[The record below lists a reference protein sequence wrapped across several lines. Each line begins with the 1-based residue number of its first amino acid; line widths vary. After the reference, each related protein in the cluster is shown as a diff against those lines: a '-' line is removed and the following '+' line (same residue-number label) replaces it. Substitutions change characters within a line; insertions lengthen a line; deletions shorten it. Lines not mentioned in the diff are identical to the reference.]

1 MEPSG
6 RSSVKV
12 THHIHSPKITCMQRF
27 LSFLSFV
34 WAILVVGTAAQAQTF
49 PYTFTATTDDYVSLA
64 NATSLNNGEL
74 WDDPEYVVPIGFEF
88 DLFGQSINELSFAF
102 GSGGIV
108 GPVPNGENF
117 ISLLIPYGSDIADR
131 GLLTGKSKS
140 EIRYQTEGAPGSRIF
155 KLEWDNAGF
164 YYEMDENETNDDFV
178 NFQLWLYEGSNIIE
192 VRFGESS
199 IADPDLVHD
208 IPGGPLVGLLDSLVE
223 GDDDT
228 DIGYL
233 FYLTGDTESPSVEF
247 VGELEELFFLS
258 SVLEGSPADG
268 QIYRFAPNVSAL
280 FGPSLVASDVQAWP
294 TVAADRVTL
303 YWPGWETV
311 QGLVQARI
319 IDAQGRTFGTP
330 VAITESMTEISV
342 AHLPAGAYWI
352 QLVLPGGG
360 LTGAKKIIKS

>member
-1 MEPSG
+1 
-6 RSSVKV
+6 
-12 THHIHSPKITCMQRF
+12 MQRF
-27 LSFLSFV
+27 LSLLNFV
-34 WAILVVGTAAQAQTF
+34 WAILVVGTGAQAQTF
-49 PYTFTATTDDYVSLA
+49 PYTFTATTDDYVPLA

-88 DLFGQSINELSFAF
+88 DLFGQSINELSFDF
-102 GSGGIV
+102 GLGGIV
-108 GPVPNGENF
+108 GALDNGENF

-199 IADPDLVHD
+199 IADPDLVHEFA
-208 IPGGPLVGLLDSLVE
+208 GSPLVGLV
-223 GDDDT
+223 DT
-228 DIGYL
+228 IVGGGSDVASL
-233 FYLTGDTESPSVEF
+233 FYLNGDPQSPSVDF

-258 SVLEGSPADG
+258 SVLDGSPADG
-268 QIYRFAPNVSAL
+268 QIYRFAPNVSSL

-342 AHLPAGAYWI
+342 THLPAGAYWI
-352 QLVLPGGG
+352 QLMLPGGG
-360 LTGAKKIIKS
+360 LAGAKKIIKS